1 MQDRF
6 SESGLKHELA
16 LELFD
21 FIETEYFA
29 SSLYELIQA
38 TYQQCLETFLL
49 EELMKKP
56 QLFIKGVATWDSE
69 SQIHVIKLTTFFY
82 KLHDSGHFQDSLVA
96 QIKKTFDYASNDK
109 Y

>member
-1 MQDRF
+1 MI
-6 SESGLKHELA
+6 

-21 FIETEYFA
+21 FIETEQFA

-38 TYQQCLETFLL
+38 TFEKCIDNLFL

-56 QLFIKGVATWDSE
+56 QLFIKGVANWDSD

-82 KLHDSGHFQDSLVA
+82 KVHDSGLFQDSLVA
-96 QIKKTFDYASNDK
+96 HIK
-109 Y
+109 